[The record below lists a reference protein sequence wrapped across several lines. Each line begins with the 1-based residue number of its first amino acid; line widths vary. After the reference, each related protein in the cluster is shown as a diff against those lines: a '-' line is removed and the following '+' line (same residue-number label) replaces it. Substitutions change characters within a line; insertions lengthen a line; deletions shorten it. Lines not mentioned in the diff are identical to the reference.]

1 MHRTSAILIAMLVA
15 CCGSGGSAMAAPATA
30 APATTGAAESVPP
43 PVVFDGFG
51 LEEFSGGGSIA
62 SFLQEVAGS
71 EDEPEPP
78 LGVPMDVIVNG
89 PSGRDRDADSLAAE
103 LKSRIEGFHLSA
115 GVQADPAVVH
125 EGPAKW
131 VGGLGMSSDHDMG
144 REVLE
149 LKTSL
154 GRSQQ
159 TGIFGVEVGPRIERR
174 LRDGLLFFFDGK
186 AQAQARRSTESGN
199 WQLPGGASDGS
210 GMVGVAGSTGVMR

>member
-1 MHRTSAILIAMLVA
+1 
-15 CCGSGGSAMAAPATA
+15 
-30 APATTGAAESVPP
+30 
-43 PVVFDGFG
+43 
-51 LEEFSGGGSIA
+51 
-62 SFLQEVAGS
+62 
-71 EDEPEPP
+71 
-78 LGVPMDVIVNG
+78 MDVIVNG

-174 LRDGLLFFFDGK
+174 LRDGVLFFFDGK

-199 WQLPGGASDGS
+199 WQLPGGDSDGS